1 VAKISDFGLSRFTTG
16 DVGKTESNVGP
27 TKWMAPESL
36 KRKIYSVKSD
46 AWSFGVL
53 CWETVTR
60 QDPFPELDAFTAG
73 AQVAYEGLRLQLPNN
88 KKWPE
93 LHSLINSCFA
103 DEPNDR
109 PNFDQIVELL
119 QKWQDS
125 F

>member
-1 VAKISDFGLSRFTTG
+1 
-16 DVGKTESNVGP
+16 
-27 TKWMAPESL
+27 MAPESL

-60 QDPFPELDAFTAG
+60 QDPFPELDGFTAG
-73 AQVAYEGLRLQLPNN
+73 AQVAYEGLRLQLPSN